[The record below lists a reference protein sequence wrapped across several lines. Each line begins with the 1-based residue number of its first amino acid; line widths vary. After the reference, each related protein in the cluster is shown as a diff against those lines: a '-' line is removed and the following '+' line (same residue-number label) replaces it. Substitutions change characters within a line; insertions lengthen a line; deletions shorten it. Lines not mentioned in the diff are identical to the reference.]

1 MQLLQS
7 AFIPALLAWTGL
19 YALYKGVDVFPTFL
33 HGAKKGLQ
41 TAVGI
46 LPTMVG
52 MLTVV
57 YMLRASGAI
66 DLAAALLAPVFQ
78 FSAFPRNA
86 RRWPCS
92 NRSPAAGDWRSAAK
106 SCSAAAR
113 TAMPDG

>member
-46 LPTMVG
+46 LP
-52 MLTVV
+52 
-57 YMLRASGAI
+57 
-66 DLAAALLAPVFQ
+66 
-78 FSAFPRNA
+78 
-86 RRWPCS
+86 RW
-92 NRSPAAGDWRSAAK
+92 
-106 SCSAAAR
+106 
-113 TAMPDG
+113 